1 MKEGFSKLSKQEKI
15 DWVLKTFFKSGLK
28 DSEILKKYWNDDN
41 SIQTIHDEFA
51 ENTITNFYLPLGV
64 APNFIIDEINYT
76 IPMAIEES
84 SVVAA
89 ACKSAKFWSKRGGF
103 KSTLLIQLRLV
114 RFTLNLMEVQKK
126 LMTYLI
132 QLKINL
138 KIHVKK

>member
-89 ACKSAKFWSKRGGF
+89 ALITKFWIKEVALSQQ
-103 KSTLLIQLRLV
+103 LLIQLRLV
-114 RFTLNLMEVQKK
+114 RF
-126 LMTYLI
+126 I
-132 QLKINL
+132 
-138 KIHVKK
+138 

>member
-64 APNFIIDEINYT
+64 APNFIIDKINYT

-89 ACKSAKFWSKRGGF
+89 ACKSAKFSGSKISLLF
-103 KSTLLIQLRLV
+103 KLEILDFSST
-114 RFTLNLMEVQKK
+114 FTTHSGV
-126 LMTYLI
+126 
-132 QLKINL
+132 
-138 KIHVKK
+138 